1 MKWILYLSD
10 RLLFIA
16 LLLCFLIAGLR
27 IHLGVES
34 TVVGYQ
40 LGRLKESEAALLEK
54 RSQLLM
60 QYSKMTT
67 KPALARY
74 SEASAGDRPGGR
86 L

>member
-1 MKWILYLSD
+1 MKFILYLSD
-10 RLLFIA
+10 RFLILTLI
-16 LLLCFLIAGLR
+16 LCFLAAGLR

-67 KPALARY
+67 RPALIRY
-74 SEASAGDRPGGR
+74 SETNMEDRAGGR

>member
-1 MKWILYLSD
+1 MKFIFFLSD
-10 RLLFIA
+10 KLLI
-16 LLLCFLIAGLR
+16 LTLILCFLAAGLR

-67 KPALARY
+67 RSALIRY
-74 SEASAGDRPGGR
+74 SETNLGERAGGR

>member
-1 MKWILYLSD
+1 MKFILYLSD
-10 RLLFIA
+10 RFLILTLI
-16 LLLCFLIAGLR
+16 LCFLADGLR

-54 RSQLLM
+54 RSPLLM

-67 KPALARY
+67 RHALISY
-74 SEASAGDRPGGR
+74 SETNMEDRAGGR